1 MKLTRLE
8 GHQLQLQHKR
18 RSSTLTESE
27 TQVCNTGVALR
38 ASPLKL
44 EPPSMQGPPPSV
56 FARPVFAPLCSL
68 LMCLLLFGKTCMK
81 GTHADFH
88 GRLPLVMFSPS
99 PSLYPPLI
107 IFPTRSPLALEPHSL
122 LPRYLQVHQSSL
134 WFLDSYSFQRPDLIN

>member
-8 GHQLQLQHKR
+8 GLQLQLQHKR
-18 RSSTLTESE
+18 RSSTLSESE

-44 EPPSMQGPPPSV
+44 ESPSMQDPPPSV

-68 LMCLLLFGKTCMK
+68 LICLLLFGKTRMK

-99 PSLYPPLI
+99 LPSTRPSLFFL
-107 IFPTRSPLALEPHSL
+107 LE
-122 LPRYLQVHQSSL
+122 VL
-134 WFLDSYSFQRPDLIN
+134 WH